1 MAFEVLEKSP
11 KVAPLLVRLYDTH
24 NLYSLAEN
32 KANEGACFELST
44 IMVDLLSINLSEKES
59 ELITDVLLALM
70 KQAEKDLKVALAE
83 QLSGMDSVPLR
94 MILALA
100 NEEIEI
106 ADSILRASPLLEDL
120 DLAYILQSR
129 GVTHGRSIATR
140 RGLSGAIIDML
151 ANTKDFEIAV
161 NLSNND
167 GVSLTQ
173 HAFKIFADMARNNE
187 VLARPLLS
195 RDDVPQEVV
204 GALYEFVGAE
214 LKKILTERFGIGAK
228 VANEVLEDIVLELR
242 DPDSLRHETTDILM
256 TAAHHAMAR
265 GELRISTVI
274 GSLRRGQYATF
285 MTQIATLFALP
296 LDTVKAMMRQETGRG
311 LALAC
316 RAKDVTKADFV
327 SLYLLTEKFRAHGK
341 KMVSH
346 TELTRIMTMYDT
358 IDPEDAREI
367 MKNSR
372 H

>member
-32 KANEGACFELST
+32 KANEGACYELST
-44 IMVDLLSINLSEKES
+44 IMVDLLSVELSDKES

-70 KQAEKDLKVALAE
+70 KQAEKDLKIALADK
-83 QLSGMDSVPLR
+83 LSGMNTVPLR
-94 MILALA
+94 MVLALA

-106 ADSILRASPLLEDL
+106 ADSILRSSPLLEDL

-129 GVTHGRSIATR
+129 GVSHGRSIATR

-151 ANTKDFEIAV
+151 ANTKDLEIAV

-167 GVSLTQ
+167 GISLTQ
-173 HAFKIFADMARNNE
+173 HAFRIFTEMARNNE
-187 VLARPLLS
+187 ALARPLLS
-195 RDDVPQEVV
+195 REDVPQEVV
-204 GALYEFVGAE
+204 GALYEFVGEE
-214 LKKILTERFGIGAK
+214 LKKVLGERFGIGAT
-228 VANEVLEDIVLELR
+228 AAIQTIDEIVLEMR
-242 DPDSLRHETTDILM
+242 DADSIRHQETDSLM
-256 TAAHHAMAR
+256 AAAHNAMAR
-265 GELRISTVI
+265 GELRISNAI

-285 MTQIATLFALP
+285 LTQIATLFALP

-327 SLYLLTEKFRAHGK
+327 SLYLLTEKFRAQGK

-358 IDPEDAREI
+358 IDPADAREI
-367 MKNSR
+367 IKNSR